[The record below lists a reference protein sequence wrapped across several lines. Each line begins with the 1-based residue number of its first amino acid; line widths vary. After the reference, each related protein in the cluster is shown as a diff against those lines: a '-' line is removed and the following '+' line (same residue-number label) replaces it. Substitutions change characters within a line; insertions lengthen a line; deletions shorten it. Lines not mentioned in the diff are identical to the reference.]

1 MEAAMQSVAK
11 ILIPVALISM
21 LLGGVIGYAFHPKPS
36 VHMLTAKVPERK
48 ATPPPVSTPQQTPDD
63 EASTANPSWK
73 RWRPLTDF

>member
-1 MEAAMQSVAK
+1 MQSVAK
-11 ILIPVALISM
+11 ILVPVALISM

-48 ATPPPVSTPQQTPDD
+48 ATPPASTPQPMPDD